1 MTQTSEEII
10 NGTLPDLIKQVKE
23 AMYTDEFKRSPV
35 YNRHKTD
42 LQTLGAL
49 VSKFCK
55 WDYNEIEIVI
65 KAALEDA
72 NFDHVELVDT
82 EELKDKMSSPLFI
95 DSLTNLIIKP

>member
-10 NGTLPDLIKQVKE
+10 SEMLPPIIREVKE
-23 AMYTDEFKRSPV
+23 AMYTDEFKRSTA
-35 YNRHKTD
+35 YNRRKCD
-42 LQTLGAL
+42 LEALGAII
-49 VSKFCK
+49 SKFCQ
-55 WDYNEIEIVI
+55 WDYYEIEIVI
-65 KAALEDA
+65 KAALEDS